1 MMRIEEHNE
10 WFTKPTR
17 VIKQKYESNIQLLN
31 DAIKKAA
38 AKSVD
43 LKGNSTSFD
52 VEIQKIAVTK
62 FQVIGNEI
70 VALIDIMSSRTGA
83 ELIELGDVTVDQNL
97 ANELT
102 ISKTKINTEIQ
113 LALDNVRV

>member
-1 MMRIEEHNE
+1 MMRIEEHNK
-10 WFTKPTR
+10 WLTKPTR
-17 VIKQKYESNIQLLN
+17 AIKQKYESNIQLLN

-52 VEIQKIAVTK
+52 VEIQRTPVTK

-70 VALIDIMSSRTGA
+70 VALIDIMTSRMGA
-83 ELIELGDVTVDQNL
+83 ELIELGDLTVDHSL
-97 ANELT
+97 ANDKDKGKHRGT
-102 ISKTKINTEIQ
+102 IGP
-113 LALDNVRV
+113 RRR